1 MKIEKIFCAAFLATA
16 LACGG
21 HVFAFN
27 INQDVSSAIAKPEQ
41 LASLQ
46 IGMDAASVESTVKKA
61 GEWRLIARD
70 NQMLTYQRGAEM
82 LSGKDGEDLIVS
94 FKDNKVWMVGVNY
107 TFGNVRD
114 GRNAFQRM
122 KAQFTQKFGNP
133 IVNDKGRRG
142 ISCVWNRKAPE
153 VSHLLIY
160 MEMPLPMGNSVI
172 VSPTLTFTMSDS
184 NVKE

>member
-1 MKIEKIFCAAFLATA
+1 M
-16 LACGG
+16 
-21 HVFAFN
+21 
-27 INQDVSSAIAKPEQ
+27 
-41 LASLQ
+41 
-46 IGMDAASVESTVKKA
+46 KKA

-122 KAQFTQKFGNP
+122 KAQFIQKFGNP
-133 IVNDKGRRG
+133 IVKVKGRRG
-142 ISCVWNRKAPE
+142 TSCIWNRKAPE

-172 VSPTLTFTMSDS
+172 VSPTLTFTMADS